1 MVLWWCCC
9 CCCVVVV
16 LLLCGVVCCVLLLYA
31 VLCYVLCNVLQCV
44 VLRVV
49 RSVLTNNDDKDLG
62 KISTVLESIYDD
74 INSNKADTITKREW
88 LEYFSSYPE
97 FERNDIVSPIVSLAK
112 SCKEEIQRKEREN
125 ERERRNDPTYFPGL
139 E

>member
-1 MVLWWCCC
+1 MLLC
-9 CCCVVVV
+9 CCCVVVWCVV
-16 LLLCGVVCCVLLLYA
+16 LCCCCVLLYA
-31 VLCYVLCNVLQCV
+31 VFCYVLCYVLCNVLQCV